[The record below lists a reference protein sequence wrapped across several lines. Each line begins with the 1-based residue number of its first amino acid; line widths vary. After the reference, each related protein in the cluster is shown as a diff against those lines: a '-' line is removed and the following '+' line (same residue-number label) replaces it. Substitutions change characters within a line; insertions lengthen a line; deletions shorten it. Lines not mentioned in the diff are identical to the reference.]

1 MLSRQRGAQ
10 PRSIAILIHK
20 AEFAYE
26 FVNSR
31 GRAICTPW
39 YHTRARPPCHT
50 SGAAPDGRALPAG
63 YDGERAHTLTIRG
76 QGIHR
81 CLEMLQCFATVPEWL
96 AQGVLEC
103 DA

>member
-1 MLSRQRGAQ
+1 MVSRHMLWQTRITLALRY
-10 PRSIAILIHK
+10 K
-20 AEFAYE
+20 DEFAYE